1 MKWPWLYW
9 AAFFVVPWAWAQPAP
24 PKPPNVV
31 LILADDLGWTDAGF
45 AGSRFYETPHLDA
58 MAAGGMRLTSF
69 YAAPVGLP
77 THAEMLS
84 GQYSPRTLVD
94 AGDMGEAGATG
105 TVATV
110 DFPVR
115 TNLAVVLKAAG
126 YATGFVGTWGFSHQG
141 DAAPSRLGFDEAVL
155 TSPKHVGF
163 EVDPPTEVPGGMHQV
178 DFVTE
183 RALDFLDRHRERP
196 FFLMLSH
203 FSVHQPTEPKPSW
216 VGRFEKKPPA
226 GGHRD
231 AAYAAMIGG
240 LDEGVGRVIARIESL
255 NLTGNT
261 VVIFLSDNGGV
272 GMQTDSESGGRRTG
286 VTDNSPLRGGK
297 GMVYEGGMRVPFLV
311 RWPGVVAP
319 GSRSSDPISA
329 VDLFPTLCDVAGTRP
344 PAGQPVDGVNL
355 LPLWKNAAAHLGR
368 DALFWHFP
376 DGLEA
381 AGRPVV
387 RTPPVGVVRAGNFK
401 LIEWLEDG
409 RVELYN
415 VVEDLGE
422 KNNLVRSLPEK
433 ASELKA
439 KLAAWRKETAAPLRS
454 AQAPAAPSTVPA
466 PVPVPAPA
474 VVPSPAVA
482 PVPAPVDPPATNA
495 PAPAV
500 PPAPVSTPTIA
511 PAPPSTPPTTSP
523 PAAATPAP
531 VAPAVVDPVPA
542 VPDAK
547 PKAGS

>member
-1 MKWPWLYW
+1 LYW
-9 AAFFVVPWAWAQPAP
+9 AAFFVVPWSWAQSAP

-31 LILADDLGWTDAGF
+31 LIVADDLGWTDAGF

-94 AGDMGEAGATG
+94 AGDIGDAGATG
-105 TVATV
+105 IVATV

-115 TNLAVVLKAAG
+115 TNLAAVLKGAG
-126 YATGFVGTWGFSHQG
+126 YATGFMGTWGFNREGEAQ
-141 DAAPSRLGFDEAVL
+141 PTRLGFDEAVL
-155 TSPKHVGF
+155 TSPQHVGF
-163 EVDPPTEVPGGMHQV
+163 DVHPPAEVPAGTYLV
-178 DFVTE
+178 DFLTE
-183 RALDFLDRHRERP
+183 RALDFLDRHREKP

-203 FSVHQPTEPKPSW
+203 FSVHQPTDPKPAW

-272 GMQTDSESGGRRTG
+272 GMQTDAESGGRRTG
-286 VTDNSPLRGGK
+286 VTDNAPLRGGK
-297 GMVYEGGMRVPFLV
+297 GTIYEGGMRVPFLV

-319 GSRSSDPISA
+319 GSRSSDPVAA
-329 VDLFPTLCDVAGTRP
+329 VDLFPTLCEVAGTRP
-344 PAGQPVDGVNL
+344 PAGQPVDGANL

-376 DGLEA
+376 DGLQA
-381 AGRPVV
+381 AGRPAV

-433 ASELKA
+433 TSELKA
-439 KLAAWRKETAAPLRS
+439 KLAAWRKETSAPLRPV
-454 AQAPAAPSTVPA
+454 QAPTAPPTA
-466 PVPVPAPA
+466 P
-474 VVPSPAVA
+474 A
-482 PVPAPVDPPATNA
+482 PVPAPVEVPATNA
-495 PAPAV
+495 PGPSV
-500 PPAPVSTPTIA
+500 
-511 PAPPSTPPTTSP
+511 PAPPVVAPTTPSETPP
-523 PAAATPAP
+523 PAAVAPAP
-531 VAPAVVDPVPA
+531 VASPVVDPLPEVPA
-542 VPDAK
+542 SE

>member
-1 MKWPWLYW
+1 
-9 AAFFVVPWAWAQPAP
+9 
-24 PKPPNVV
+24 
-31 LILADDLGWTDAGF
+31 
-45 AGSRFYETPHLDA
+45 
-58 MAAGGMRLTSF
+58 
-69 YAAPVGLP
+69 
-77 THAEMLS
+77 
-84 GQYSPRTLVD
+84 
-94 AGDMGEAGATG
+94 
-105 TVATV
+105 
-110 DFPVR
+110 
-115 TNLAVVLKAAG
+115 
-126 YATGFVGTWGFSHQG
+126 
-141 DAAPSRLGFDEAVL
+141 
-155 TSPKHVGF
+155 
-163 EVDPPTEVPGGMHQV
+163 
-178 DFVTE
+178 
-183 RALDFLDRHRERP
+183 
-196 FFLMLSH
+196 
-203 FSVHQPTEPKPSW
+203 
-216 VGRFEKKPPA
+216 
-226 GGHRD
+226 
-231 AAYAAMIGG
+231 

-319 GSRSSDPISA
+319 GSRSSDPVSA